1 MNIMND
7 DQISILLYKIE
18 DTAKK
23 VDRIYQEL
31 FGIDGKG
38 GLRKI
43 VDDHET
49 QLKELQQHKAK
60 ALGVIA
66 VLTLLGG
73 AVGSKLS
80 SLWKP

>member
-1 MNIMND
+1 MD
-7 DQISILLYKIE
+7 QDQISILLYKIE

-23 VDRIYQEL
+23 VDRIYQAL

-38 GLRKI
+38 GLNKM
-43 VDDHET
+43 VDDHES
-49 QLKELQQHKAK
+49 QLKDLNQHKAK
-60 ALGVIA
+60 AMGVIA

-73 AVGSKLS
+73 AIGAKIS